1 MSSPLLPAS
10 ASAPSDQT
18 QWFKA
23 EVHAHD
29 GQLKSYLRGKFPS
42 VHDVDDVVQ
51 ESYLKVWKARMQNPI
66 QSAKSFLFQVA
77 RHLAIDRIRR
87 DKVRGTDVLPD
98 FEISSVLDDSPG
110 VAEAACSREE
120 MKLLAQAIHAL
131 PPRCR
136 AVIILRQIEGVSQ
149 REIARRLNLSELTV
163 QTHVVNGLRRVESF
177 LHERLKERLRS

>member
-1 MSSPLLPAS
+1 MSSPISTS
-10 ASAPSDQT
+10 ASAPTDQS
-18 QWFKA
+18 QWFKS

-42 VHDVDDVVQ
+42 VQDVDDVVQ

-87 DKVRGTDVLPD
+87 DKVRAVEPLPD
-98 FEISSVLDDSPG
+98 FEVSSVLDDSPG
-110 VAEAACSREE
+110 VAEVACSREE
-120 MKLLAQAIHAL
+120 LRILAQAIHAL

-136 AVIILRQIEGVSQ
+136 EVIILRQIEGIPQ
-149 REIARRLNLSELTV
+149 REIAQRLNLSELTV

-177 LHERLKERLRS
+177 LHERLKERIRS